1 MENKRYT
8 ISVTT
13 LGCRVNQYESL
24 SFTEGLK
31 KYGIHVVRPG
41 EPCDAAI
48 VNTCTVTA
56 ESDRKSRQMIR
67 RAASYADHV
76 IVTGCFAQISADTA
90 AAIDKVT
97 YVCGNGG
104 KASLADTVYAILTG
118 TYGGDKNNVGA
129 PDGYDAVE
137 MVTSQPE
144 RTRSYIK
151 IEDGCENRCAYCIIP
166 KARGPVRS
174 KKPET
179 VLEEAKALAA
189 AGCREVILTGI
200 ETASYGMD
208 FEGRQPYGYRLAELI
223 GEIAAVDGIE
233 RIGLGS
239 LEPTVMSDYFV
250 GTLAS
255 TPKILPHFHLSIQ
268 SGCSRTLA
276 EMKRRYNADMARTA
290 LRRMRDA
297 MPDVTFSCDVIVG
310 FPGET
315 EEDFSETLEFCREA
329 RFLHM
334 HIFPYSKRAGTVAAE
349 RKEVSDAEIAAVI
362 SSGGL
367 SKGDARQLKEEKVE
381 EEGFFGGFMK
391 KTRRA
396 GASGLGFASK
406 LAGAI
411 GGDDK
416 LIGTAASAGKVTSG
430 LIYSEVGPVQE
441 YQLGCV
447 VASRILPLYP
457 VLPPD
462 DPKSVYVRTLG
473 ATLAAAS
480 NDPTPYHGYMF

>member
-1 MENKRYT
+1 MKNKRYK

-31 KYGIHVVRPG
+31 RYGIDVVKPG

-67 RAASYADHV
+67 RAATYADHV
-76 IVTGCFAQISADTA
+76 IVTGCFAQIASDTA
-90 AAIDKVT
+90 ASIDKVV

-104 KASLADTVYAILTG
+104 KASLADTVYMILTG
-118 TYGGDKNNVGA
+118 TYGGDKSKVRD

-137 MVTSQPE
+137 MTTSAPE
-144 RTRSYIK
+144 RSRSYIK
-151 IEDGCENRCAYCIIP
+151 IEDGCENHCAYCIIP

-179 VLEEAKALAA
+179 VLAEAKNLAE

-208 FEGRQPYGYRLAELI
+208 FEGRPPYGYRLAELI
-223 GEIAAVDGIE
+223 GDIAKVPGIE

-239 LEPTVMSDYFV
+239 LEPTVMSEYFV
-250 GTLAS
+250 RKLAS

-276 EMKRRYNADMARTA
+276 GMKRRYNAEMAMTA
-290 LRRMRDA
+290 IRQMRA
-297 MPDVTFSCDVIVG
+297 AIPDVTFSADVIVG
-310 FPGET
+310 FPDET
-315 EEDFSETLEFCREA
+315 EEDFAETMEFCREA

-334 HIFPYSKRAGTVAAE
+334 HIFPYSKRAGTAAAE
-349 RKEVSDAEIAAVI
+349 MKGQIAENVKHDRLVRLEAVGQEVKREMLDNYV
-362 SSGGL
+362 
-367 SKGDARQLKEEKVE
+367 EKHWE
-381 EEGFFGGFMK
+381 
-391 KTRRA
+391 A
-396 GASGLGFASK
+396 
-406 LAGAI
+406 
-411 GGDDK
+411 
-416 LIGTAASAGKVTSG
+416 
-430 LIYSEVGPVQE
+430 P
-441 YQLGCV
+441 
-447 VASRILPLYP
+447 
-457 VLPPD
+457 
-462 DPKSVYVRTLG
+462 VYVLVEKSENGTVVG
-473 ATLAAAS
+473 HSEHYFEVHIPECTADAGEILAVLL
-480 NDPTPYHGYMF
+480 DGHDGEIVKGHI

>member
-31 KYGIHVVRPG
+31 KYGIDVVRPG

-223 GEIAAVDGIE
+223 GDIASVDGIE

-290 LRRMRDA
+290 IRRMRDA

-349 RKEVSDAEIAAVI
+349 RKDQVPENVRHDRLVRLEAVGREIKREILDHYVENHRETPVYVLVEKSD
-362 SSGGL
+362 G
-367 SKGDARQLKEEKVE
+367 
-381 EEGFFGGFMK
+381 
-391 KTRRA
+391 
-396 GASGLGFASK
+396 
-406 LAGAI
+406 
-411 GGDDK
+411 
-416 LIGTAASAGKVTSG
+416 GTAVGHSEHYFEVRVPDCTAEAGEILAVRLDGHDGETVTG
-430 LIYSEVGPVQE
+430 HIE
-441 YQLGCV
+441 
-447 VASRILPLYP
+447 
-457 VLPPD
+457 
-462 DPKSVYVRTLG
+462 
-473 ATLAAAS
+473 
-480 NDPTPYHGYMF
+480 

>member
-1 MENKRYT
+1 MENKRYK
-8 ISVTT
+8 ISVIT

-31 KYGIHVVRPG
+31 KHGIDVVKPG
-41 EPCDAAI
+41 DPCDAAI

-67 RAASYADHV
+67 RAAAYAEHV

-90 AAIDKVT
+90 SAIDKVT

-104 KASLADTVYAILTG
+104 KASLADTVYEILTG
-118 TYGGDKNNVGA
+118 TYSGEKNTVGNQQ
-129 PDGYDAVE
+129 PDGYDTVE
-137 MVTSQPE
+137 MTTSQPE

-151 IEDGCENRCAYCIIP
+151 IEDGCENHCAYCIIP

-174 KKPET
+174 KQPET
-179 VLEEAKALAA
+179 VLAEAKDLAA

-208 FEGRQPYGYRLAELI
+208 FERRQPYGHRLAELI
-223 GEIAAVDGIE
+223 GDIAEVDGIE

-250 GTLAS
+250 GKLAN

-276 EMKRRYNADMARTA
+276 EMKRRYNADMAKA
-290 LRRMRDA
+290 AIRRMRDA
-297 MPDVTFSCDVIVG
+297 MPDVTFSADVIVG

-315 EEDFSETLEFCREA
+315 EEDFAETVEFCREA

-334 HIFPYSKRAGTVAAE
+334 HIFPYSKRAGTIAAARKDQVPENVKHDRLVRLETVGREVKREILDHYVEKHRESPVYVLVEKSEDGTAVGHSEHYFEVRIPE
-349 RKEVSDAEIAAVI
+349 RDAE
-362 SSGGL
+362 
-367 SKGDARQLKEEKVE
+367 
-381 EEGFFGGFMK
+381 
-391 KTRRA
+391 A
-396 GASGLGFASK
+396 GEI
-406 LAGAI
+406 LA
-411 GGDDK
+411 
-416 LIGTAASAGKVTSG
+416 
-430 LIYSEVGPVQE
+430 
-441 YQLGCV
+441 
-447 VASRILPLYP
+447 
-457 VLPPD
+457 VLPD
-462 DPKSVYVRTLG
+462 LHDGEIVTGHVTK
-473 ATLAAAS
+473 
-480 NDPTPYHGYMF
+480 

>member
-1 MENKRYT
+1 MENKYT

-31 KYGIHVVRPG
+31 KHGIAVVRPG

-90 AAIDKVT
+90 ASIDKVT

-118 TYGGDKNNVGA
+118 TYGGGKNNVGE

-137 MVTSQPE
+137 MTTESPE

-179 VLEEAKALAA
+179 VLAEANRLAA
-189 AGCREVILTGI
+189 AGCREIILTGI

-208 FEGRQPYGYRLAELI
+208 FEGRQPYGHRLAELI

-239 LEPTVMSDYFV
+239 LEPTVMSEYFV
-250 GTLAS
+250 GKLAS

-276 EMKRRYNADMARTA
+276 EMKRRYNADMASA
-290 LRRMRDA
+290 AICRMREA

-315 EEDFSETLEFCREA
+315 EEDFAQTMEFCRNA

-349 RKEVSDAEIAAVI
+349 RKDQVAENVKHDRLVRLETLGKEIKRELLDDYVEKHRETPVYVLVEKSD
-362 SSGGL
+362 S
-367 SKGDARQLKEEKVE
+367 
-381 EEGFFGGFMK
+381 
-391 KTRRA
+391 
-396 GASGLGFASK
+396 
-406 LAGAI
+406 
-411 GGDDK
+411 
-416 LIGTAASAGKVTSG
+416 GTAVGHSEHYYEVHIPDCTAEAGDILAVYAVSHDGEIVTG
-430 LIYSEVGPVQE
+430 KTV
-441 YQLGCV
+441 
-447 VASRILPLYP
+447 
-457 VLPPD
+457 
-462 DPKSVYVRTLG
+462 
-473 ATLAAAS
+473 
-480 NDPTPYHGYMF
+480 

>member
-1 MENKRYT
+1 MENKYT

-24 SFTEGLK
+24 AFTEGLK
-31 KYGIHVVRPG
+31 KHGIAVVRPG
-41 EPCDAAI
+41 EPCDAVI

-104 KASLADTVYAILTG
+104 KASLADTVYAILNG
-118 TYGGDKNNVGA
+118 TYGGTKNNVGE

-137 MVTSQPE
+137 MTTESPE

-174 KKPET
+174 KKPDT
-179 VLEEAKALAA
+179 VLAEANRLAA

-208 FEGRQPYGYRLAELI
+208 FEGRQPYGHRLAELI
-223 GEIAAVDGIE
+223 GEIAAVNGIE

-239 LEPTVMSDYFV
+239 LEPTVMSEYFV
-250 GTLAS
+250 GKLAS

-276 EMKRRYNADMARTA
+276 EMKRRYNADMASA
-290 LRRMRDA
+290 AIRRMREA

-315 EEDFSETLEFCREA
+315 EEDFAQTMEFCRNA

-334 HIFPYSKRAGTVAAE
+334 HIFPYSKRAGTPAAE
-349 RKEVSDAEIAAVI
+349 RKDQVPENVKHDRLVRLETLGKEIKRELLDDYV
-362 SSGGL
+362 
-367 SKGDARQLKEEKVE
+367 EKHRETPVYVLVE
-381 EEGFFGGFMK
+381 KSEN
-391 KTRRA
+391 
-396 GASGLGFASK
+396 
-406 LAGAI
+406 
-411 GGDDK
+411 
-416 LIGTAASAGKVTSG
+416 GTAVGHSEHYYEVNIPDCAAEAGDILAVYAVSHDGEIVTG
-430 LIYSEVGPVQE
+430 HIQ
-441 YQLGCV
+441 
-447 VASRILPLYP
+447 
-457 VLPPD
+457 
-462 DPKSVYVRTLG
+462 
-473 ATLAAAS
+473 
-480 NDPTPYHGYMF
+480 

>member
-1 MENKRYT
+1 MENRYT

-24 SFTEGLK
+24 AFTESLQ
-31 KYGIHVVRPG
+31 KYGIDVVRPG
-41 EPCDAAI
+41 IPCDAAI

-90 AAIDKVT
+90 ASIDKVT

-118 TYGGDKNNVGA
+118 TYGGEKNNVGE

-137 MVTSQPE
+137 MTTSSPE

-179 VLEEAKALAA
+179 VLAEAKNLAA

-200 ETASYGMD
+200 ETASYGID
-208 FEGRQPYGYRLAELI
+208 FEGRQPYGHRLAELI
-223 GEIAAVDGIE
+223 GEISAVDGIE

-239 LEPTVMSDYFV
+239 LEPTVMSEYFV
-250 GTLAS
+250 GKLAS

-276 EMKRRYNADMARTA
+276 EMKRRYNADMASA
-290 LRRMRDA
+290 AIRRMREA

-315 EEDFSETLEFCREA
+315 EEDFAETMEFCRNA

-349 RKEVSDAEIAAVI
+349 RKDQVPENVKHDRLVRLETLGKAIKRELLDAYV
-362 SSGGL
+362 
-367 SKGDARQLKEEKVE
+367 KTHRQN
-381 EEGFFGGFMK
+381 
-391 KTRRA
+391 
-396 GASGLGFASK
+396 
-406 LAGAI
+406 
-411 GGDDK
+411 
-416 LIGTAASAGKVTSG
+416 
-430 LIYSEVGPVQE
+430 P
-441 YQLGCV
+441 
-447 VASRILPLYP
+447 
-457 VLPPD
+457 
-462 DPKSVYVRTLG
+462 VYVLVEKSENGCAVGHSEHYYEVHVPDCTAEAG
-473 ATLAAAS
+473 EILAVCADS
-480 NDPTPYHGYMF
+480 HDGEIVTGHIL

>member
-24 SFTEGLK
+24 AFTEGLK
-31 KYGIHVVRPG
+31 KYGIDVVRPG

-290 LRRMRDA
+290 IRRMRDA

-349 RKEVSDAEIAAVI
+349 RKDQVPENVKHDRLVRLETVGREIKREILDDYLEKHRNTPVYVLVEKSD
-362 SSGGL
+362 G
-367 SKGDARQLKEEKVE
+367 
-381 EEGFFGGFMK
+381 
-391 KTRRA
+391 
-396 GASGLGFASK
+396 
-406 LAGAI
+406 
-411 GGDDK
+411 
-416 LIGTAASAGKVTSG
+416 GTAVGHSEHYFEVRVPDCSAEAGDILAVCPDSHDGEIVTG
-430 LIYSEVGPVQE
+430 H
-441 YQLGCV
+441 
-447 VASRILPLYP
+447 IL
-457 VLPPD
+457 
-462 DPKSVYVRTLG
+462 
-473 ATLAAAS
+473 
-480 NDPTPYHGYMF
+480 M

>member
-1 MENKRYT
+1 MENKYT

-24 SFTEGLK
+24 SFTEGLQ
-31 KYGIHVVRPG
+31 KYGISVVRPG

-76 IVTGCFAQISADTA
+76 IVTGCFAQISSDTA
-90 AAIDKVT
+90 ASIDKVT

-118 TYGGDKNNVGA
+118 TYGGEKNNVGE

-137 MVTSQPE
+137 MTTESPE

-179 VLEEAKALAA
+179 VLAEANQLAA

-208 FEGRQPYGYRLAELI
+208 FEGRQPYGHRLAELI
-223 GEIAAVDGIE
+223 EDISAVEGIE

-239 LEPTVMSDYFV
+239 LEPTVMNDYFV
-250 GTLAS
+250 EKLAS

-276 EMKRRYNADMARTA
+276 EMKRRYNADMASA
-290 LRRMRDA
+290 AICRMRAA

-315 EEDFSETLEFCREA
+315 EEDFAQTMEFCRNA

-349 RKEVSDAEIAAVI
+349 RKDQVPENVKHDRLVRLETLGKEIKREI
-362 SSGGL
+362 L
-367 SKGDARQLKEEKVE
+367 DDYIEKHRETPVYVLVE
-381 EEGFFGGFMK
+381 KSENG
-391 KTRRA
+391 T
-396 GASGLGFASK
+396 
-406 LAGAI
+406 AI
-411 GGDDK
+411 GHSEHYFEVRIPDCTAEMGDI
-416 LIGTAASAGKVTSG
+416 LAVYALSHNGEIVTGKT
-430 LIYSEVGPVQE
+430 I
-441 YQLGCV
+441 
-447 VASRILPLYP
+447 
-457 VLPPD
+457 
-462 DPKSVYVRTLG
+462 
-473 ATLAAAS
+473 
-480 NDPTPYHGYMF
+480 

>member
-1 MENKRYT
+1 MENYRYT

-31 KYGIHVVRPG
+31 KHGIGVVRPG
-41 EPCDAAI
+41 EKCDAAI
-48 VNTCTVTA
+48 INTCTVTA

-76 IVTGCFAQISADTA
+76 IVTGCFAQISSDTA
-90 AAIDKVT
+90 ASIDKVT

-118 TYGGDKNNVGA
+118 TYGGEKNNVGE

-137 MVTSQPE
+137 MTTESPE

-179 VLEEAKALAA
+179 VLAEANQLAA

-208 FEGRQPYGYRLAELI
+208 FEGRQPYGHRLAELI
-223 GEIAAVDGIE
+223 EDISAVEGIE

-239 LEPTVMSDYFV
+239 LEPTVMNDYFV
-250 GTLAS
+250 EKLAS

-276 EMKRRYNADMARTA
+276 EMKRRYNADMASA
-290 LRRMRDA
+290 AICRMRTA

-315 EEDFSETLEFCREA
+315 EEDFAQTMEFCRNA

-349 RKEVSDAEIAAVI
+349 RKDQVPENVKHDRLVRLETLGKEIKREI
-362 SSGGL
+362 L
-367 SKGDARQLKEEKVE
+367 DDYIEKHRETPVYVLVE
-381 EEGFFGGFMK
+381 KSENG
-391 KTRRA
+391 T
-396 GASGLGFASK
+396 
-406 LAGAI
+406 AI
-411 GGDDK
+411 GHSEHYFEVRIPDCTAEMGDILAVYALSHDGE
-416 LIGTAASAGKVTSG
+416 IVTGKT
-430 LIYSEVGPVQE
+430 I
-441 YQLGCV
+441 
-447 VASRILPLYP
+447 
-457 VLPPD
+457 
-462 DPKSVYVRTLG
+462 
-473 ATLAAAS
+473 
-480 NDPTPYHGYMF
+480 

>member
-1 MENKRYT
+1 MKNKRYT

-31 KYGIHVVRPG
+31 KHGIDVVRPG
-41 EPCDAAI
+41 APCDAAI

-67 RAASYADHV
+67 RAASYAEHV

-90 AAIDKVT
+90 SAIDKVT

-118 TYGGDKNNVGA
+118 TYGGMKSNVGA

-137 MVTSQPE
+137 MTTSQPE

-179 VLEEAKALAA
+179 VLAEAENLAA

-208 FEGRQPYGYRLAELI
+208 FEGRQPYGHRLAELI
-223 GEIAAVDGIE
+223 GEIAEVKGIE

-250 GTLAS
+250 GKLAS

-276 EMKRRYNADMARTA
+276 EMKRRYNADMASA
-290 LRRMRDA
+290 AIRRMREA

-315 EEDFSETLEFCREA
+315 EEDFAETMEFCRNA

-349 RKEVSDAEIAAVI
+349 RKDQVPENVKHDRLIRLETLGKAIKREILDEYVD
-362 SSGGL
+362 
-367 SKGDARQLKEEKVE
+367 KHKEAPVYVLVEKSE
-381 EEGFFGGFMK
+381 ND
-391 KTRRA
+391 T
-396 GASGLGFASK
+396 
-406 LAGAI
+406 AI
-411 GGDDK
+411 GHSEHYFEVRVPDCAAEMGD
-416 LIGTAASAGKVTSG
+416 
-430 LIYSEVGPVQE
+430 
-441 YQLGCV
+441 
-447 VASRILPLYP
+447 ILA
-457 VLPPD
+457 
-462 DPKSVYVRTLG
+462 VRTESHDG
-473 ATLAAAS
+473 EIVT
-480 NDPTPYHGYMF
+480 GYVLK

>member
-31 KYGIHVVRPG
+31 KYGIDVVRPG

-290 LRRMRDA
+290 IRRMRDA

-349 RKEVSDAEIAAVI
+349 RKDQVPENVKHDRLVRLETVGREIKREILDDYLEKHRDTPVYVLVEKSD
-362 SSGGL
+362 G
-367 SKGDARQLKEEKVE
+367 
-381 EEGFFGGFMK
+381 
-391 KTRRA
+391 
-396 GASGLGFASK
+396 
-406 LAGAI
+406 
-411 GGDDK
+411 
-416 LIGTAASAGKVTSG
+416 GTAVGHSEHYFEVRVPDCSAEAGEILAVRLDGHDGETVTG
-430 LIYSEVGPVQE
+430 HI
-441 YQLGCV
+441 
-447 VASRILPLYP
+447 I
-457 VLPPD
+457 
-462 DPKSVYVRTLG
+462 
-473 ATLAAAS
+473 
-480 NDPTPYHGYMF
+480 

>member
-1 MENKRYT
+1 MEYRYT
-8 ISVTT
+8 VSVTT

-24 SFTEGLK
+24 AFTEGLK
-31 KYGIHVVRPG
+31 KYGIGMVRPG

-118 TYGGDKNNVGA
+118 TYGGEKNRVGT
-129 PDGYDAVE
+129 PDGLDAVE
-137 MVTSQPE
+137 MTTSLLPPD

-179 VLEEAKALAA
+179 VLEEARTLAA

-208 FEGRQPYGYRLAELI
+208 FEGRQPYGHRLAELI
-223 GEIAAVDGIE
+223 GEIADADGIG

-239 LEPTVMSDYFV
+239 LEPTVMSEYFV
-250 GTLAS
+250 GKLAS

-276 EMKRRYNADMARTA
+276 EMKRRYNADMASA
-290 LRRMRDA
+290 AIRRMREA
-297 MPDVTFSCDVIVG
+297 IPDVTFSCDVIVG

-315 EEDFSETLEFCREA
+315 EEDFAQTMEFCRNA

-334 HIFPYSKRAGTVAAE
+334 HIFPYSKRAGTPAAE
-349 RKEVSDAEIAAVI
+349 RKDQIPENVKHDRLVRLETLGKAIKRELLDDYVEAHRENPVYVLVEKAEN
-362 SSGGL
+362 G
-367 SKGDARQLKEEKVE
+367 
-381 EEGFFGGFMK
+381 
-391 KTRRA
+391 T
-396 GASGLGFASK
+396 ASGHSEHYYEVKIPDCTAETGDI
-406 LAGAI
+406 LAVYPDGHDGEI
-411 GGDDK
+411 
-416 LIGTAASAGKVTSG
+416 VTG
-430 LIYSEVGPVQE
+430 HI
-441 YQLGCV
+441 
-447 VASRILPLYP
+447 R
-457 VLPPD
+457 
-462 DPKSVYVRTLG
+462 
-473 ATLAAAS
+473 
-480 NDPTPYHGYMF
+480 

>member
-1 MENKRYT
+1 MENKHYT

-31 KYGIHVVRPG
+31 KHGIDVVRPG

-67 RAASYADHV
+67 RAASYAEHV

-90 AAIDKVT
+90 SAIDKVT

-118 TYGGDKNNVGA
+118 TYGGNGLDVRE

-137 MVTSQPE
+137 MTTSQPE

-179 VLEEAKALAA
+179 VLAEAENLAA

-208 FEGRQPYGYRLAELI
+208 FEGRQPYGHRLAELI
-223 GEIAAVDGIE
+223 GEIADVDGIE

-250 GTLAS
+250 GKLAS

-276 EMKRRYNADMARTA
+276 EMKRRYNADMASA
-290 LRRMRDA
+290 AIRRMREA
-297 MPDVTFSCDVIVG
+297 IPDVTFSCDVIVG

-315 EEDFSETLEFCREA
+315 EEDFAETMEFCRNA

-349 RKEVSDAEIAAVI
+349 RKDQVPENVKHDRLVRLETLGKAIKREILDGYV
-362 SSGGL
+362 
-367 SKGDARQLKEEKVE
+367 EKHREIPVYVLVE
-381 EEGFFGGFMK
+381 KSEN
-391 KTRRA
+391 
-396 GASGLGFASK
+396 
-406 LAGAI
+406 
-411 GGDDK
+411 
-416 LIGTAASAGKVTSG
+416 GTAVGH
-430 LIYSEVGPVQE
+430 SEHYFEVHIPDCTAEMGD
-441 YQLGCV
+441 
-447 VASRILPLYP
+447 ILA
-457 VLPPD
+457 
-462 DPKSVYVRTLG
+462 VRTESHDG
-473 ATLAAAS
+473 EIVTG
-480 NDPTPYHGYMF
+480 HII